1 MKNYSILFYT
11 GGGGGGGGGL
21 GAVSIFLG
29 LQASVWSKNKRE
41 GAVRPPPWP
50 LPLIR
55 HCIWLDCR
63 RGLCCKC
70 ELPNCLWYDSVF
82 NQSNFDCKLLL
93 IFSGIQIKP
102 PRSHHCS
109 ICKRWIYRIISFSS
123 FNFFINS
130 WILMLRAFIVIKLI
144 VYNNFPSCTDADVSG
159 TSSQI
164 WKGNV
169 P

>member
-11 GGGGGGGGGL
+11 GGGGGRVNFFGPQFGL
-21 GAVSIFLG
+21 RLRGKGQSA
-29 LQASVWSKNKRE
+29 
-41 GAVRPPPWP
+41 PPPRP

-70 ELPNCLWYDSVF
+70 GLPNCLWYNSVF

-93 IFSGIQIKP
+93 ISGIQIKP

-109 ICKRWIYRIISFSS
+109 ICKRWIYCIISFSS
-123 FNFFINS
+123 FNFFTNS
-130 WILMLRAFIVIKLI
+130 WILMLRAFIVT
-144 VYNNFPSCTDADVSG
+144 YSG
-159 TSSQI
+159 ALAREARQRSTMGKKI
-164 WKGNV
+164 W
-169 P
+169 